1 MLITLLAA
9 ILLSLGLGVSV
20 YLELKDTPDL
30 KVPVFLHKY
39 KYSGRIGRR
48 HLSGRYSLMIRV
60 SDD

>member
-48 HLSGRYSLMIRV
+48 HLSGRYSLMTRV
-60 SDD
+60 SDG